1 MDDLYFCPDCHAE
14 HGEPADAS
22 LGHLVLCL
30 ACAVDATAPVEPPR
44 VAVEAIA
51 LEVYIAA

>member
-1 MDDLYFCPDCHAE
+1 MDHLYFCPDCHAE
-14 HGEPADAS
+14 HGEPADAA
-22 LGHLVLCL
+22 LGHLVRCL
-30 ACAVDATAPVEPPR
+30 ACAIGSEAAVKPPR